1 MEEVGFTEPKC
12 YSIYGDLL
20 NGVIA
25 LNGNKFY
32 NKEYAKRKGIGF
44 YVRINISSCVVFVR
58 IFVEFRRL
66 NVGIYVGEG
75 GYCGDI

>member
-1 MEEVGFTEPKC
+1 MHIVGQME
-12 YSIYGDLL
+12 YMSSQSAAWRI
-20 NGVIA
+20 NGKIMMCG
-25 LNGNKFY
+25 LPFL
-32 NKEYAKRKGIGF
+32 
-44 YVRINISSCVVFVR
+44 VRINVSSCVVFVR